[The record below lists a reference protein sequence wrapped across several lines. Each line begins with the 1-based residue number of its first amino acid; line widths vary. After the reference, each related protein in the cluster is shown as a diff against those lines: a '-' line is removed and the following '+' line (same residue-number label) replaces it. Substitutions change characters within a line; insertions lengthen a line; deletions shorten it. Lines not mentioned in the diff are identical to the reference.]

1 LLGISVITS
10 VTATSI
16 DQSRKPMPT
25 GLAVLP
31 SKSDGFLFD
40 ILSDSEG
47 VNIHRFQMIVW
58 TLIMGFVFVKNVLV
72 NLDMPQFDENLLAVM
87 GISSGTYVGLKIPE
101 NKRAEENNSEVANSV
116 PQAPKDLA
124 AGDDSYPMG

>member
-1 LLGISVITS
+1 
-10 VTATSI
+10 
-16 DQSRKPMPT
+16 MPT

-87 GISSGTYVGLKIPE
+87 GISSGTYVGFK
-101 NKRAEENNSEVANSV
+101 NSRKQKSAEENNSEVANSATAST
-116 PQAPKDLA
+116 QRF
-124 AGDDSYPMG
+124 SCR